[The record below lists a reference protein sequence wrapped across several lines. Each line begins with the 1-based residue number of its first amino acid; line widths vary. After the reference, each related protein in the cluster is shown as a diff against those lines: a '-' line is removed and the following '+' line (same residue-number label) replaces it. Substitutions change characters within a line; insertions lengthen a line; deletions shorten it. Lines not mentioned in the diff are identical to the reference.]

1 MTVPGLQTVCHNF
14 FLNSDLIGL
23 YLSLGYCYSTR
34 TIVIRAFFLA
44 VLFTFLAQV
53 SSGQRD
59 SSIQIP
65 STIGCGVGL
74 FNVFDTP
81 ACLGDVEVIFYSHR
95 KLWIFNPMGGLLVAN
110 GTAMYLFA
118 GISFPIR
125 LARHLMI
132 RLNFSPGYYVT
143 FTGNNDLGFPLEFR
157 TSLKLAWIFRTA
169 LCSDWSVRIFQ
180 MRDWVIRIPAR
191 KQ

>member
-1 MTVPGLQTVCHNF
+1 M
-14 FLNSDLIGL
+14 
-23 YLSLGYCYSTR
+23 
-34 TIVIRAFFLA
+34 
-44 VLFTFLAQV
+44 
-53 SSGQRD
+53 
-59 SSIQIP
+59 
-65 STIGCGVGL
+65 GL

-157 TSLKLAWIFRTA
+157 TSLKLAWIFRNGS
-169 LCSDWSVRIFQ
+169 LLGLECSHISNAGLGYTNPGTETMTIAYE
-180 MRDWVIRIPAR
+180 IPLAPR
-191 KQ
+191 KQKKSPDGCLRQRHAETLFSKGSGVRRFNGGSVMENKTYVSVP